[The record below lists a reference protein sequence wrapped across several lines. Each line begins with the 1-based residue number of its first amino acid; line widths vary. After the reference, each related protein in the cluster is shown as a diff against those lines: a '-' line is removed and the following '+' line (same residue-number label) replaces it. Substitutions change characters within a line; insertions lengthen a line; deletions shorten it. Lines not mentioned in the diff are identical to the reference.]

1 MRFINDQSK
10 HNEVLD
16 TAGEERRIPR
26 QLRELP
32 WPTKVDVT
40 TEDDLTTISILAADR
55 PGLLAHLGLLFV
67 EMKLTLRSARITTLG
82 ERVEDIFIVQN
93 EHGEGL
99 RNSEEIY
106 TLKHTLRQRLDSELG
121 KTIGA

>member
-1 MRFINDQSK
+1 M
-10 HNEVLD
+10 
-16 TAGEERRIPR
+16 
-26 QLRELP
+26 
-32 WPTKVDVT
+32 
-40 TEDDLTTISILAADR
+40 
-55 PGLLAHLGLLFV
+55 
-67 EMKLTLRSARITTLG
+67 EMKLTLLSARITTLG

-99 RNSEEIY
+99 CNSEEIY